1 MKAKQ
6 STFIS
11 GLIMIIL
18 GVLIA
23 IFGGETVLDVY
34 FGIVALVSGIC
45 LLALGIYNMSK
56 KAPVAPAPL
65 LLGAVLMAV
74 GITLFTDFLSIG
86 VLVNLLV
93 ICVLGSGVGLIIYGA
108 YLLSRKQTASGVMN
122 LVVGVV
128 CVTLASLFIAV
139 ADFRSVFWI
148 IVGVVIAVYGLV
160 ETIYGIKE
168 LKK

>member
-11 GLIMIIL
+11 GLILIIL

-34 FGIVALVSGIC
+34 FGIVALVSGVC
-45 LLALGIYNMSK
+45 LLALGIYGMAK
-56 KAPVAPAPL
+56 KAPVAPAPVI
-65 LLGAVLMAV
+65 LGAVLMAV
-74 GITLFTDFLSIG
+74 GITLFTSYLSIAD
-86 VLVNLLV
+86 LVKFLV
-93 ICVLGSGVGLIIYGA
+93 ICVLGAGVGLMIYGV
-108 YLLSRKQTASGVMN
+108 YLLTKKLTGVGVMN

-128 CVTLASLFIAV
+128 CVTLAILFIAV
-139 ADFRSVFWI
+139 PDFRSAFWI
-148 IVGVVIAVYGLV
+148 IVGVVIAAYGLV
-160 ETIYGIKE
+160 ETIYGVKE